1 MLLKPLKTIHSRV
14 SISELATIADR
25 AQNMLAHLCKDLTEC
40 NLRKVAPAFT
50 SGKVAKLCHIER
62 ADLNYL
68 CTRGRKDG
76 YPVGTLSGESR
87 SRMFTL
93 AETQAFVR
101 ANGRYRPR
109 PDGQKGIVCAIGNF
123 KANAGKTTCVVGLGQ
138 RLTLQG
144 HKVLLIDLDPQAS
157 STTLMGYAPDV
168 DISEEMTIMPFI
180 YGDHQNLRYAVKPS
194 YWDGLDLIPSCSALL
209 SADYYLARKQ
219 SSNASFDS
227 WTILDTALE
236 PLRDQYDVI
245 LIDTPRTFSYLTIA
259 AFIATDG
266 LIVPLPPEALDFTSS
281 TQFFRNLAELF
292 EQLNKN
298 QRIEKTFAFIK
309 IVLSKVN
316 SSHATTAIV
325 NAWIN
330 KTYHAMVTA
339 GAIIETDTAINVN
352 TELQTLYDIEQYDG
366 RQKSFDRL
374 LQSFD
379 SVVAEIEAAIQNV
392 WQVRIA
398 EDSDKNGNRHRST
411 KSH

>member
-1 MLLKPLKTIHSRV
+1 MPLKPLKAVRSRV
-14 SISELATIADR
+14 SISELTTIADR
-25 AQNMLAHLCKDLTEC
+25 AQNMLIDLRKNLKEC
-40 NLRKVAPAFT
+40 DLRKVAPAFS

-101 ANGRYRPR
+101 ANGRYQPRPR
-109 PDGQKGIVCAIGNF
+109 GQKGIVCAIGNF
-123 KANAGKTTCVVGLGQ
+123 KANVGKTTCIVGLGQ
-138 RLTLQG
+138 RLTLHG

-157 STTLMGYAPDV
+157 STMLMGYAPDV
-168 DISEEMTIMPFI
+168 DICEEMTVMPFI
-180 YGDHQNLRYAVKPS
+180 YGEHQDLRYAVKPS
-194 YWDGLDLIPSCSALL
+194 YWDGLELIPSCSALL
-209 SADYYLARKQ
+209 SADYYLAKKQ
-219 SSNASFDS
+219 AGNASFDS
-227 WTILDTALE
+227 WTILDTALK

-245 LIDTPRTFSYLTIA
+245 LIDTPRTFSYLAIA

-266 LIVPLPPEALDFTSS
+266 LVVPLPPEALDFTSS

-298 QRIEKTFAFIK
+298 HKIEKNLAFIK

-316 SSHATTAIV
+316 SSLATTAIV

-339 GAIIETDTAINVN
+339 GAIIETDTAKNVN
-352 TELQTLYDIEQYDG
+352 TEFQTLYDIEQYDG
-366 RQKSFDRL
+366 RQKKFDQL
-374 LQSFD
+374 LESFD
-379 SVVAEIEAAIQNV
+379 SFVADIEAAIQNT
-392 WQVRIA
+392 WQVRLA
-398 EDSDKNGNRHRST
+398 EDSAKNGSSLLSRM
-411 KSH
+411 